1 MCWCVTPQ
9 TYTSQLQLT
18 RSAVSVRR
26 TRSAGFVRV
35 AVSRPSCPRSSI
47 HPRRNGHD
55 ERAALNR
62 RRAAHARA
70 ERDPHARRAAL
81 KGPDHELPAL
91 EEIEAGPVHL
101 RQSLEDERRGVGGVG
116 DRIAL
121 AREQRSE
128 LLRETRVVRGL
139 VVKLVAADRVAHA
152 LRLTDS
158 PAFILALYI

>member
-1 MCWCVTPQ
+1 AGDMARE
-9 TYTSQLQLT
+9 LQH
-18 RSAVSVRR
+18 
-26 TRSAGFVRV
+26 G
-35 AVSRPSCPRSSI
+35 
-47 HPRRNGHD
+47 GHD
-55 ERAALNR
+55 ERAALHR

-121 AREQRSE
+121 AREQRAE

-158 PAFILALYI
+158 PAFLLALYICSSSTRRREGEKHLDVR